1 MATQPS
7 ILAWRIPW
15 TSILFST
22 VAAPVYIS
30 TVQDGPLFLISSLTL
45 VSSLLDNSQSNRCEV
60 TYIPL
65 KIDDVQHLF
74 IFFLAIC
81 VLYWRNVY
89 SDIQIFIQI
98 NIFIQIFWLDFFFF
112 LAIELYEFF
121 IYVGYQSLIRYDSQI
136 LSVIQQVVF
145 LLMVSFAVQKLFSL
159 MQSHIFAF
167 AFIAIVWVSNLT
179 IKTTTKNHYVKELTV
194 HVFFQEFCGFRSY
207 VQVFNTFGFNLF
219 CLG

>member
-89 SDIQIFIQI
+89 SDIYSDKYLYSDI
-98 NIFIQIFWLDFFFF
+98 LVGFFFF

-179 IKTTTKNHYVKELTV
+179 TKTTTKNHYVKELTV